1 MLSEANSEIVVEA
14 PVIKIDKITTKVVK
28 KQPDISLRSLSTV
41 NIDRN
46 KGLIVAQTNDE
57 IHSRCNTTLTTE
69 QNWKRFHVRKLLG
82 YSVI

>member
-46 KGLIVAQTNDE
+46 RGLIVAQTNDE
-57 IHSRCNTTLTTE
+57 IQSRCRTTLTTP
-69 QNWKRFHVRKLLG
+69 QN
-82 YSVI
+82 